1 MKHDFSKF
9 FKNNKEELNDYIKQ
23 YTSYLNILDE
33 NDNSIAHL
41 KRYYY
46 NIFDAFSNRFEEEKI
61 FELFEELANYKISID
76 LPYIIINSELN
87 SLKNILLTKMI
98 KENTTSNIEELLSL
112 FSSINNHIANI
123 YLKKYISTL
132 LSSNNVRISSLS
144 DVLDKNIIGHY
155 ESHLIWLTDLAKCI
169 LNETKEDFPELNDKL
184 CSFGLWLHDEA
195 KQIIQNNSKFKS
207 IDALHQNLHF
217 FGRKINSYIGSNEY
231 HLLIT
236 YLEKCELISLG
247 IGTELALIDNILM
260 NKKITKDPLT
270 NSLNRQAL
278 KSVFE
283 SQYELSLA
291 TSNPFVLAMCDLD
304 DFKHINDTH
313 GHIVGDRMLKLFID
327 TVKQHLRN
335 SDIVIRYG
343 GEEFVIMLPAIKKD
357 KGLKVVEEIRQSFQD
372 TSLDLDGVSVKTT
385 VSIGLIEINP
395 EYTYKPNYLNEYI
408 SIADQKL
415 YLAKK
420 NGKNRIEIH

>member
-1 MKHDFSKF
+1 MRHDFSKF
-9 FKNNKEELNDYIKQ
+9 FKDNKEELDDYIKQ
-23 YTSYLNILDE
+23 YTSYLNIIDD
-33 NDNSIAHL
+33 NDDSIAHL

-46 NIFDAFSNRFEEEKI
+46 NIFHALSNRFEDEKI

-87 SLKNILLTKMI
+87 SLKHILLTKMI
-98 KENTTSNIEELLSL
+98 KGNSTSSIEELLSL

-123 YLKKYISTL
+123 YLKKYIKTL
-132 LSSNNVRISSLS
+132 SSSNNVRISSLS

-169 LNETKEDFPELNDKL
+169 LEENKVDFPQLDDKL
-184 CSFGLWLHDEA
+184 CSFGEWLHGEA
-195 KQIIQNNSKFKS
+195 KHIIQNNSKYKT
-207 IDALHQNLHF
+207 IDSLHQNLHF
-217 FGRKINSYIGSNEY
+217 FGRKIHSYIGSNEY

-260 NKKITKDPLT
+260 NKRITKDPLT
-270 NSLNRQAL
+270 NALNRQAL
-278 KSVFE
+278 KNVFE
-283 SQYELSLA
+283 NQYELSLA

-304 DFKHINDTH
+304 NFKHINDTY
-313 GHIVGDRMLKLFID
+313 GHVAGDKILKLFID
-327 TVKQHLRN
+327 TVKKHLRN

-343 GEEFVIMLPAIKKD
+343 GEEFVIMLPAIKKE

-372 TSLDLDGVSVKTT
+372 STLDLEGTMVKTT

-395 EYTYKPNYLNEYI
+395 EYTYKQNYLNEYI

-420 NGKNRIEIH
+420 NGKNRVEIH